1 VGVAGQRGFD
11 PARRVVARKRHL
23 MTDTDGRM
31 LLAAVS
37 PANLHDSHG
46 GVVLLPA
53 SRRPWPFLARAFA
66 DQAYAGERVGKA
78 TCVAVTIVGAQA
90 RAEGMPSIHV
100 GG

>member
-1 VGVAGQRGFD
+1 MGVAGQRGFD
-11 PARRVVARKRHL
+11 PARRVVRRKRHV

-46 GVVLLPA
+46 GVGLLPA

-78 TCVAVTIVGAQA
+78 TLRRGDDRRGAA